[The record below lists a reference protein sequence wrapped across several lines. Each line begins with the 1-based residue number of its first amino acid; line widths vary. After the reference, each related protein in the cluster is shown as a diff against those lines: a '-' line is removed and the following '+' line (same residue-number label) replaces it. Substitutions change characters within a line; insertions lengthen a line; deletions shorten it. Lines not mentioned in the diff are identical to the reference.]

1 MLLLYIV
8 LLQSLSISLFCII
21 NITAAWAVDRE
32 FEYIEDPLEMV
43 ARGCPGDARG
53 TPGDARGM
61 PRGCPGDAPGMPRG
75 CPGQPRGAPGPG
87 AAGGGPGGGLG
98 HFGVKIYD
106 VPFVSEAIYV

>member
-1 MLLLYIV
+1 MPNSFY
-8 LLQSLSISLFCII
+8 F

-43 ARGCPGDARG
+43 A
-53 TPGDARGM
+53 
-61 PRGCPGDAPGMPRG
+61 RGCPGDAPGMPRG

-98 HFGVKIYD
+98 HFRVKIFD
-106 VPFVSEAIYV
+106 GPFVSEGIYM

>member
-1 MLLLYIV
+1 
-8 LLQSLSISLFCII
+8 
-21 NITAAWAVDRE
+21 
-32 FEYIEDPLEMV
+32 MV
-43 ARGCPGDARG
+43 ARGCPVDARG

-87 AAGGGPGGGLG
+87 AAGGGLG

-106 VPFVSEAIYV
+106 GPFVSEAIYV